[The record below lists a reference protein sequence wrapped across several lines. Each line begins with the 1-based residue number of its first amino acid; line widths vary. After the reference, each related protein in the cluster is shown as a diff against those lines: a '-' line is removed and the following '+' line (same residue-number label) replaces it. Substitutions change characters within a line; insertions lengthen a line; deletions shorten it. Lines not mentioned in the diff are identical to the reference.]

1 MTEEQLRILAELMS
15 QQGMQQGLLSAP
27 QQGGLLGNQPSQEM
41 LMAWLQQK
49 KPVPQ
54 GVNTVGV
61 RG

>member
-1 MTEEQLRILAELMS
+1 MTEEQLKILAELLN
-15 QQGMQQGLLSAP
+15 QQGMQQGLLSSP
-27 QQGGLLGNQPSQEM
+27 QQGGLLGKPSQEM